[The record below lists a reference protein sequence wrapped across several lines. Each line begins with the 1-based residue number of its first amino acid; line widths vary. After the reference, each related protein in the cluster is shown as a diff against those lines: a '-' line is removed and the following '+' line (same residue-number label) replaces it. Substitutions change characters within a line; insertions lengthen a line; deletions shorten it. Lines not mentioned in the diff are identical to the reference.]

1 MSKKKGLPE
10 EKKMR
15 HSKHFIDSLFERD
28 DNPIGRNIPIELIET
43 NPDQPRK
50 ELGDMEN
57 LINSIKQNG
66 ILEPLIVA
74 PTTDGKYKI
83 IAGERRYHAAVA
95 CGFSTVPCIE
105 IIPEN
110 DANALELALVENL
123 QRKDLDPF
131 EEADGYY
138 LLAKKYNYTHEQ
150 IANKIG
156 KKRSTITETIL
167 LAKMPE
173 EIKNLC
179 RHADIK
185 SKTLL
190 IEISKAKNI
199 KEMREIID
207 SIVSGRG
214 REEIRK
220 LRKGNE
226 SEKNKGFIFEWK
238 EKDLPFQ
245 LKLKYLGEEKEKKE
259 KIIEILKNLIDKIQK
274 GELNL

>member
-28 DNPIGRNIPIELIET
+28 DNPIGRNIPIEAIET

-50 ELGDMEN
+50 ELGDMEG
-57 LINSIKQNG
+57 LIESVKQNG
-66 ILEPLIVA
+66 ILEPLIVSA
-74 PTTDGKYKI
+74 SGDGKYKI

-95 CGFSTVPCIE
+95 CGLSYVPCIE
-105 IIPEN
+105 VILEN
-110 DANALELALVENL
+110 EAQSLEIALIENL

-131 EEADGYY
+131 EEADGYQI
-138 LLAKKYNYTHEQ
+138 LQEKYKYTHEE
-150 IANKIG
+150 IAKKIG
-156 KKRSTITETIL
+156 KKRSTISEIML
-167 LAKMPE
+167 IAKLPE

-179 RHADIK
+179 RHADIN

-190 IEISKAKNI
+190 VEIAKSKDL

-207 SIVSGRG
+207 SIASGKG

-220 LRKGNE
+220 LRK
-226 SEKNKGFIFEWK
+226 EKEKIEPKGFFFEWK

-245 LKLKYLGEEKEKKE
+245 LKLKYLGNEKEKKE
-259 KIIEILKNLIDKIQK
+259 KIIEILKTLIEKIEK
-274 GELNL
+274 GDLKI